1 MLLMHRGRGTPGMP
15 AFRRLRGFNTLA
27 CFLLL
32 TKRTASGGLLADAM
46 DLNRPPKDIF
56 QAAAR
61 NDVNFIKRTVERT
74 LEFDM

>member
-1 MLLMHRGRGTPGMP
+1 
-15 AFRRLRGFNTLA
+15 
-27 CFLLL
+27 
-32 TKRTASGGLLADAM
+32 M